1 MTYESLELVE
11 LGEAEVAIEVG
22 PFITNLEEEVFDKYP
37 ASVAPYVEFDE

>member
-11 LGEAEVAIEVG
+11 LGEAEVQIEIG
-22 PFITNLEEEVFDKYP
+22 PFSGLEENVFDKFP